1 MESTNKKPRCH
12 HISKI
17 GARCMADPQT
27 GKNYCFFHDPEQ
39 KKKQAEARK
48 QGGEARSRQTEPE
61 ITLPPNLSVLPLKT
75 GGDVHKLMIETI
87 NHLRCRKMDLRSA
100 RTIGYL
106 SGIELR
112 ALKLHYTPGA
122 LLMEEIINQ
131 FRRREIDLPTAK
143 TFGMLASV
151 LLSAVRQEDEERE
164 AAAIATAEAAT
175 ANPLTRSAQAF
186 AAENVRPGGI
196 ESVVTAIVAAKA
208 HSDQD
213 HDLHPAIIHGN
224 AGNTPDHGGLQTA

>member
-17 GARCMADPQT
+17 GSRCMADPQT

-48 QGGEARSRQTEPE
+48 QGGEARSRQAEPE
-61 ITLPPNLSVLPLKT
+61 VTLPPNLSVLPLRT

-87 NHLRCRKMDLRSA
+87 NHLRCRKMDLHSA

-164 AAAIATAEAAT
+164 TAAIATQETAHTNPATRPASAMVPAAQRIEALLTPVVAT
-175 ANPLTRSAQAF
+175 QSQD
-186 AAENVRPGGI
+186 
-196 ESVVTAIVAAKA
+196 
-208 HSDQD
+208 DQD
-213 HDLHPAIIHGN
+213 HNVHPAIIHGN